1 MKFAGKSYIFFV
13 LSVVASLS
21 ILLFLF
27 IWLNLESLRSQNFE
41 HDVSNFIQSFR
52 NDALTSYMKFV
63 THVGDLFGYIV
74 IILIL
79 GIILL
84 LKRRFDLVIQIVSV
98 VVSSALLN
106 LVLKSLID
114 RPRPYGVALVK
125 VNFHSFPSGHAT
137 SAIVFYGLM
146 IYFIF
151 KLTKNLSLK
160 LLSSFFCILI
170 ILLIGVSRI
179 YLGVHYPTDVLAGYS
194 FGFFYLLVTLI
205 IIEYFEFRNTRK
217 T

>member
-1 MKFAGKSYIFFV
+1 MKFAGKSSIFFV
-13 LSVVASLS
+13 LSAVASLS
-21 ILLFLF
+21 IVLFLF

-41 HDVSNFIQSFR
+41 HEVSNFVQSFR
-52 NDALTSYMKFV
+52 NDELTSYMKFV

-146 IYFIF
+146 IYLIF
-151 KLTKNLSLK
+151 KLLKNLSLK

-205 IIEYFEFRNTRK
+205 IIEYFEFRNTHK

>member
-1 MKFAGKSYIFFV
+1 MNFAGKSYIFFV

-63 THVGDLFGYIV
+63 THVGDLFGYIA

-170 ILLIGVSRI
+170 ILLIGISRI

-205 IIEYFEFRNTRK
+205 IIEYFELRNTRK